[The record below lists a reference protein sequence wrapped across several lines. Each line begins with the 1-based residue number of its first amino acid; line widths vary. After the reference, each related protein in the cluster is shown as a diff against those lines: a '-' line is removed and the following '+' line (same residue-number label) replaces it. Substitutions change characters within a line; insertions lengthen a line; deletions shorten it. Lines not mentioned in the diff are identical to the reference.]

1 MKIKYILGAMGMAFG
16 MTGCNLDITMY
27 DGVMEEQFDN
37 KNLLELSQGS
47 YRLLKNDGGLID
59 NGYYFWAFGAD
70 DVTWNGTSTGSTFK
84 LYDYSRNIAS
94 STTEYTWE
102 LGYRVIGN
110 CNKIIEIIQG
120 LGNES
125 TREQTIMMGENYYL
139 RALSYFLLV
148 NEFAQPYSNNPTQ
161 NPGLPLK
168 LTSDPNDLPQSRS
181 TVAEVYDQVVLDLK
195 DAITYLTLQQGET
208 PKSNIYATKEAAEAL
223 LARVYLY
230 MENWDG
236 AWEMANKVITSGRF
250 ELERGNRFATY
261 SQLIPEDNKET
272 IFAVRRTLDKDDDG
286 YSRMGSMYIRIDG
299 SGWEEMSPSSRYLEL
314 LELHLNANDMPQDL
328 RSKFIVKRYVE
339 DGVADY
345 TPVGYPNN
353 VYEDWT
359 FAYAVKQANTANYE
373 YKQLDVEK
381 QADGTFL
388 ITKDASKFQSATIQ
402 EEAYNTGTR
411 YYVVGQDGNKYIG
424 RIEPKVFDA
433 STKRGKSSLFLVYA
447 INKCSY
453 QEQSKHLWS
462 PIISRLAEMYLIRA
476 EANYEKGGSVQAT
489 LDDINILRERA
500 GIPEWTMENIATA
513 ESGNPKDVHKI
524 IEEERM
530 LELAWEGHRRFDV
543 FRWRHTMDRRY
554 PGGHTIAQGDKFYEI
569 PYNSPSVCEFIP
581 QLQYDA
587 YPYKLE
593 QNPKQKQIY

>member
-1 MKIKYILGAMGMAFG
+1 
-16 MTGCNLDITMY
+16 
-27 DGVMEEQFDN
+27 
-37 KNLLELSQGS
+37 
-47 YRLLKNDGGLID
+47 LID

-236 AWEMANKVITSGRF
+236 AWEMANEVITSGRF

-593 QNPKQKQIY
+593 QNP

>member
-27 DGVMEEQFDN
+27 DGVQEEQFDN

-593 QNPKQKQIY
+593 QNP

>member
-223 LARVYLY
+223 LAKVYLY

-236 AWEMANKVITSGRF
+236 AWEMANEVITSGRF

-593 QNPKQKQIY
+593 QNP

>member
-110 CNKIIEIIQG
+110 CNKIIEIIRG

-593 QNPKQKQIY
+593 QNP

>member
-543 FRWRHTMDRRY
+543 FCWRHTMDRRY

-593 QNPKQKQIY
+593 QNP

>member
-554 PGGHTIAQGDKFYEI
+554 PGGHTIAQGSVPICKDKHHIEA
-569 PYNSPSVCEFIP
+569 VE
-581 QLQYDA
+581 
-587 YPYKLE
+587 
-593 QNPKQKQIY
+593 

>member
-433 STKRGKSSLFLVYA
+433 STNRGKSSLFLVYA

-593 QNPKQKQIY
+593 QNP

>member
-102 LGYRVIGN
+102 LGYHVIGN

-593 QNPKQKQIY
+593 QNP

>member
-16 MTGCNLDITMY
+16 MTGCNLDITMS

-593 QNPKQKQIY
+593 QNP

>member
-1 MKIKYILGAMGMAFG
+1 MKIKYALGAMGLLFG
-16 MTGCNLDITMY
+16 ITGCNLDIAMY
-27 DGVMEEQFDN
+27 DGVMEEQFNN
-37 KNLLELSQGS
+37 KNITELSQGS
-47 YRLLKNDGGLID
+47 YRLLKNDNGLID
-59 NGYYFWAFGAD
+59 GGYYFWAFGAD
-70 DVTWNGTSTGSTFK
+70 DVTWNGTSTGGTFK

-94 STTEYTWE
+94 SNTEYTWE

-110 CNKIIEIIQG
+110 CNKVIGIVKE
-120 LGNES
+120 LGVES
-125 TREQTIMMGENYYL
+125 TREETLLMGENYYL

-168 LTSDPNDLPQSRS
+168 LTADPNDLPQSRS
-181 TVAEVYDQVVLDLK
+181 TVAEVYAQVVSDLK
-195 DAITYLTLQQGET
+195 DAITNLTLQQGET
-208 PKSNIYATKEAAEAL
+208 PKSNIYATKAAAEAL

-236 AWEMANKVITSGRF
+236 AWEMANNVITSGRF
-250 ELERGNRFATY
+250 ELEKGNRFATY
-261 SQLIPEDNKET
+261 SQLKPEDNKET
-272 IFAVRRTLDKDDDG
+272 IFAVRRTLDKDDNG
-286 YSRMGSMYIRIDG
+286 SGRMGSMYIRIDG

-314 LELHLNANDMPQDL
+314 MELHLNANNMPQDL

-345 TPVGYPNN
+345 TPVGYSNKE
-353 VYEDWT
+353 YKDWT
-359 FAYAVKQANTANYE
+359 FAYAVKSTAANYE
-373 YKQLDVEK
+373 YKQVGIEK
-381 QADGTFL
+381 QTDGTLL
-388 ITKDASKFQSATIQ
+388 ITSGASNFQSATIQ
-402 EEAYNTGTR
+402 EEPYNLGTR
-411 YYVVGQDGNKYIG
+411 YYVRGKDGSKYIG
-424 RIEPKVFDA
+424 RIEPEVFDA
-433 STKRGKSSLFLVYA
+433 STKRGKSALFLVYA

-476 EANYEKGGSVQAT
+476 EANYEKNGSVQAT
-489 LDDINILRERA
+489 LDDINMLRERA
-500 GIPEWTMENIATA
+500 GIPKWTEANIATA
-513 ESGNPKDVHKI
+513 EGGNKKDLHKI

-543 FRWRHTMDRRY
+543 FRWRQTMDRKY
-554 PGGHTIAQGDKFYEI
+554 PGGHTISQGDKFYEI

-593 QNPKQKQIY
+593 QNP

>member
-424 RIEPKVFDA
+424 RIEPKVFDD

-593 QNPKQKQIY
+593 QNP

>member
-59 NGYYFWAFGAD
+59 NGYYFWAFGAG

-593 QNPKQKQIY
+593 QNP

>member
-148 NEFAQPYSNNPTQ
+148 NEFAQPYSDNPTQ

-593 QNPKQKQIY
+593 QNP

>member
-345 TPVGYPNN
+345 TPVGYPYY

-388 ITKDASKFQSATIQ
+388 ITKDASKFQSSTIQ

-593 QNPKQKQIY
+593 QNP

>member
-345 TPVGYPNN
+345 TPVGYSNN

-593 QNPKQKQIY
+593 QNP

>member
-424 RIEPKVFDA
+424 RIEPKVFDV

-593 QNPKQKQIY
+593 QNP

>member
-16 MTGCNLDITMY
+16 MTGRNLDITMY

-70 DVTWNGTSTGSTFK
+70 DVTWNGTSTGATFK

-110 CNKIIEIIQG
+110 CNKIIEIVQG

-236 AWEMANKVITSGRF
+236 AWEMANNVITSGRF

-314 LELHLNANDMPQDL
+314 LELHLNDNNMPQDL

-339 DGVADY
+339 DGVGDY

-411 YYVVGQDGNKYIG
+411 YYVVGQDGNKHIG

-489 LDDINILRERA
+489 LDDINILRDRA
-500 GIPEWTMENIATA
+500 GIPEWTMTNIATA
-513 ESGNPKDVHKI
+513 ENGSPKDVHKI

-543 FRWRHTMDRRY
+543 FRWRYTMDRRY

-593 QNPKQKQIY
+593 QNP

>member
-299 SGWEEMSPSSRYLEL
+299 SGWEEIL
-314 LELHLNANDMPQDL
+314 QD
-328 RSKFIVKRYVE
+328 I
-339 DGVADY
+339 
-345 TPVGYPNN
+345 
-353 VYEDWT
+353 
-359 FAYAVKQANTANYE
+359 
-373 YKQLDVEK
+373 
-381 QADGTFL
+381 
-388 ITKDASKFQSATIQ
+388 
-402 EEAYNTGTR
+402 
-411 YYVVGQDGNKYIG
+411 
-424 RIEPKVFDA
+424 
-433 STKRGKSSLFLVYA
+433 
-447 INKCSY
+447 
-453 QEQSKHLWS
+453 WS
-462 PIISRLAEMYLIRA
+462 FWNCI
-476 EANYEKGGSVQAT
+476 
-489 LDDINILRERA
+489 
-500 GIPEWTMENIATA
+500 
-513 ESGNPKDVHKI
+513 
-524 IEEERM
+524 
-530 LELAWEGHRRFDV
+530 
-543 FRWRHTMDRRY
+543 
-554 PGGHTIAQGDKFYEI
+554 
-569 PYNSPSVCEFIP
+569 
-581 QLQYDA
+581 
-587 YPYKLE
+587 
-593 QNPKQKQIY
+593 

>member
-168 LTSDPNDLPQSRS
+168 LTNDPNDLPQSRS

-593 QNPKQKQIY
+593 QNP

>member
-181 TVAEVYDQVVLDLK
+181 SVAEVYDQVVLDLK

-593 QNPKQKQIY
+593 QNP

>member
-94 STTEYTWE
+94 STTEYNWE

-593 QNPKQKQIY
+593 QNP

>member
-181 TVAEVYDQVVLDLK
+181 NVAEVYDQVVLDLK

-388 ITKDASKFQSATIQ
+388 ITKDASKYQSATIQ

-593 QNPKQKQIY
+593 QNP

>member
-593 QNPKQKQIY
+593 FIRLSP

>member
-554 PGGHTIAQGDKFYEI
+554 LGGHTIAQGDKFYEI

-593 QNPKQKQIY
+593 QNP

>member
-388 ITKDASKFQSATIQ
+388 ITKDASKFQSSTIQ

-593 QNPKQKQIY
+593 QNP

>member
-1 MKIKYILGAMGMAFG
+1 M
-16 MTGCNLDITMY
+16 
-27 DGVMEEQFDN
+27 
-37 KNLLELSQGS
+37 
-47 YRLLKNDGGLID
+47 KNDGGLID

-593 QNPKQKQIY
+593 QNP

>member
-236 AWEMANKVITSGRF
+236 AWEMANKVITSARF

-593 QNPKQKQIY
+593 QNP

>member
-353 VYEDWT
+353 AYEDWT

-593 QNPKQKQIY
+593 QNP

>member
-236 AWEMANKVITSGRF
+236 AWEMANEVITSGRF

-500 GIPEWTMENIATA
+500 GIPEWTMET
-513 ESGNPKDVHKI
+513 
-524 IEEERM
+524 
-530 LELAWEGHRRFDV
+530 
-543 FRWRHTMDRRY
+543 
-554 PGGHTIAQGDKFYEI
+554 
-569 PYNSPSVCEFIP
+569 
-581 QLQYDA
+581 
-587 YPYKLE
+587 
-593 QNPKQKQIY
+593 

>member
-1 MKIKYILGAMGMAFG
+1 MKIKYALGAMGLLFG
-16 MTGCNLDITMY
+16 ITGCNLDITMY
-27 DGVMEEQFDN
+27 DGVMEEQFDS

-70 DVTWNGTSTGSTFK
+70 DITWNGTSTGSTFK

-110 CNKIIEIIQG
+110 ANKIIEKVKE

-125 TREQTIMMGENYYL
+125 TRQETIMMGENYYL

-181 TVAEVYDQVVLDLK
+181 TVAEVYTQVVSDLK
-195 DAITYLTLQQGET
+195 DAITYMTLQKGES
-208 PKSNIYATKEAAEAL
+208 PKTNIYATKEAAEAL

-230 MENWDG
+230 MGNWND
-236 AWEMANKVITSGRF
+236 AWEMANNVITSERF
-250 ELERGNRFATY
+250 VLEKSTRYATY
-261 SQLIPEDNKET
+261 SQMIPEDNKET
-272 IFAVRRTLDKDDDG
+272 IFAVRRTIDKDDNG
-286 YSRMGSMYIRIDG
+286 SSRMGSMYIRIDA

-314 LELHLNANDMPQDL
+314 MELHLNAQNMPQDL
-328 RSKFIVKRYVE
+328 RSKFIVKRFVE
-339 DGVADY
+339 DGVDDY
-345 TPVGYPNN
+345 TPVGYSNKE
-353 VYEDWT
+353 YKDWT
-359 FAYAVKQANTANYE
+359 FAYAVKTNTANYE
-373 YKQLDVEK
+373 YKQLPIEK

-388 ITKDASKFQSATIQ
+388 ITSGASNYQSAIVQ
-402 EEAYNTGTR
+402 EESYNLGTR
-411 YYVVGQDGNKYIG
+411 YYVKTKDGSKYVG
-424 RIEPKVFDA
+424 RIEPEVFDA
-433 STKRGKSSLFLVYA
+433 STKRGKSSSCLVYA

-476 EANYEKGGSVQAT
+476 EANYEKGGTLQAT
-489 LDDINILRERA
+489 LNDINILRERA
-500 GIPEWTMENIATA
+500 GIPVWTEANMATA
-513 ESGNPKDVHKI
+513 ENGNKKDLHKI

-543 FRWRHTMDRRY
+543 FRWRQTMDRRY
-554 PGGHTIAQGDKFYEI
+554 PGGHTISQGDKFYEI
-569 PYNSPSVCEFIP
+569 PYNSPAVCEFIP

-593 QNPKQKQIY
+593 QNP